1 MYHETTASRIET
13 VLIGIM
19 SFSQIFSNARQVAVK
34 LIRMCLFYLFI
45 SFFFISGALGPD
57 EVSGLLEL
65 GEIKNRH
72 WSILG
77 TNSKKGKGVKD
88 VFKEVVNLIKLTRKE
103 KLQRKNELLKK
114 HNDNLKETKD
124 TEIEIKLPQEKEKLD
139 ESDDSIK
146 KYSLFEN
153 INKSNSVSEDG
164 NENKSDKSDQYDT
177 VFDENTNS
185 LTDNTGGNGDEK
197 PHDDGIREPDEPIV
211 EDISE
216 PVNDA
221 YEIDNGGIDASK
233 TDEEKRSESD
243 IKVTDLDSDTDESLP
258 DNTRENDHGMEPDE
272 TSQSFNGK

>member
-1 MYHETTASRIET
+1 M
-13 VLIGIM
+13 
-19 SFSQIFSNARQVAVK
+19 
-34 LIRMCLFYLFI
+34 
-45 SFFFISGALGPD
+45 
-57 EVSGLLEL
+57 
-65 GEIKNRH
+65 
-72 WSILG
+72 
-77 TNSKKGKGVKD
+77 
-88 VFKEVVNLIKLTRKE
+88 VNLIKLTRKE

-164 NENKSDKSDQYDT
+164 NENKSDKSDEYDT

-185 LTDNTGGNGDEK
+185 LTDNTGDNGDEK
-197 PHDDGIREPDEPIV
+197 SHDDGIREPDEPIV